1 MSKKLEHP
9 HLSKNGGKQY
19 YLQFHIKPWMKRFM
33 PTELRD
39 RKNFKQSL
47 KTSSLFE
54 ALNRMP
60 IVLEGL
66 GLALNPQTQDI
77 EPDPSRIISDDEW
90 NRRQQVKN
98 EAPEEAYH
106 RARANASML
115 SAEDLKQV
123 IEVEDSL
130 FHDDI
135 EELHKQNPKQAK
147 FYSEQHYARQE
158 GYLRILNKEDTLLTP
173 APHRYEATLKTA
185 AKILIKDYK
194 DEGRNPKTIGKV
206 NVSVNKFL
214 DYLEQDDLK
223 LSLITKRHVSKY
235 IKASRI
241 KGIPRNTFSM
251 ELGLL
256 GKVFKAAEEE
266 GMVSDNLTN
275 PFLGH
280 RPLQNFQSET
290 PKGIYTD
297 QHAVILANEAVN
309 AKRYDILV
317 TVAVSYYTGMR
328 SSELFGCSLTQVND
342 IACLNIQ
349 EGKTASSI
357 RKVPLH
363 KHLKAWLESNL
374 LLPEIGKPFAW
385 SAPTKDA
392 FNKRFNKFSD
402 RYLITKHNVDEESG
416 TLSHHSFRHGMS
428 TRLHRL
434 GLTELQVAHVVGHSR
449 ETVAQTTSGKSYI
462 KEAEISELQII
473 INKIEEIDLPMIPES
488 AHPVTL

>member
-1 MSKKLEHP
+1 MSKQLEHP

-33 PTELRD
+33 PSELRD

-60 IVLEGL
+60 IMLDRL
-66 GLALNPQTQDI
+66 GLALNPQTQEI
-77 EPDPSRIISDDEW
+77 EPHPSKILSDDEW
-90 NRRQQVKN
+90 KRIQRVKN
-98 EAPEEAYH
+98 ETPEEAYH
-106 RARANASML
+106 HARADASML
-115 SAEDLKQV
+115 SAEDLNQV
-123 IEVEDSL
+123 IDMEDDL
-130 FHDDI
+130 FHEDI

-147 FYSEQHYARQE
+147 LYSEQHYARQE
-158 GYLRILNKEDTLLTP
+158 GYRRILNKEDTSLTP
-173 APHRYEATLKTA
+173 TPHRYEVTLKTA
-185 AKILIKDYK
+185 ANILIKDYQ

-206 NVSVNKFL
+206 KVSINKFL
-214 DYLEQDDLK
+214 DYLEKDDVK
-223 LSLITKRHVSKY
+223 LSVITKRHVRKY

-256 GKVFKAAEEE
+256 DKVFKAAEEE

-280 RPLQNFQSET
+280 RPLQNFQTEV

-309 AKRYDILV
+309 AERYDILT

-328 SSELFGCSLTQVND
+328 SSELFGCSLTKVDD
-342 IACLNIQ
+342 IVCLDIK
-349 EGKTASSI
+349 EGKTTSSI

-363 KHLKAWLESNL
+363 QHLKSWLESNQ
-374 LLPEIGKPFAW
+374 LLPDIGNSFAW

-402 RYLITKHNVDEESG
+402 RYLLTKHNVNEENG

-449 ETVAQTTSGKSYI
+449 ETIAQTTSGKKYI
-462 KEAEISELQII
+462 KEAEVTELLFT
-473 INKIEEIDLPMIPES
+473 INKIERIDLPMIPES
-488 AHPVTL
+488 AHPVKL